1 MAEFHTYETN
11 ADGNQ
16 QAVPNG
22 FPRST
27 PGGFYGGVVR
37 ETLAACRRFHDDL
50 CGRIR
55 STGSNGNYVLA
66 PSRGIDLARGCSIKF
81 RVNHE
86 NPAAG
91 PTLSVG
97 TSGQRPLTY
106 ADGSTIPA
114 GAIKSGQLL
123 DVAIDTDNNRWTTTL
138 MPGGTVTAG
147 GSTTVTGD
155 KISLS
160 GEVQGSVAIRAGS
173 AWIASAAGTATQ
185 FFRGG
190 PNPGFATVPGVALL
204 ACRITPNPTVAV
216 RPGLAHTCTASR
228 SAEGRYALAVAP
240 PLPSG
245 AVVVA
250 SIGVSSPSEK
260 PRVIMR
266 EITTTAIQF
275 GKLDRSGDYSDLS
288 SGEWIDVVVF

>member
-22 FPRST
+22 WPRST
-27 PGGFYGGVVR
+27 PGGFYGAVLR
-37 ETLAACRRFHDDL
+37 ETMAACRRIHDDL

-55 STGSNGNYVLA
+55 STGSNGNYVVAL
-66 PSRGIDLARGCSIKF
+66 SRGIDLARGCSFKF
-81 RVNHE
+81 RANHE

-97 TSGQRPLTY
+97 SSGQRPLTY

-138 MPGGTVTAG
+138 MPGGTTVVG
-147 GSTTVTGD
+147 GGTVTGD
-155 KISLS
+155 KLSLS
-160 GEVQGSVAIRAGS
+160 GEAQGSVAIRAGS
-173 AWIASAAGTATQ
+173 SWIASAAGTATQ

-190 PNPGFATVPGVALL
+190 PNPGFATVPGTARLL
-204 ACRITPNPTVAV
+204 CTVGSGTSISSASGLTHTASVSRLSEGRYRITPSPAFPDSSYRVFLQAGSSEGGV
-216 RPGLAHTCTASR
+216 RISMLDMS
-228 SAEGRYALAVAP
+228 EK
-240 PLPSG
+240 LPSSFVFRNYIYNSNAIDATYTDI
-245 AVVVA
+245 AV
-250 SIGVSSPSEK
+250 
-260 PRVIMR
+260 
-266 EITTTAIQF
+266 F
-275 GKLDRSGDYSDLS
+275 Y
-288 SGEWIDVVVF
+288 

>member
-1 MAEFHTYETN
+1 VAEFHTYETN

-66 PSRGIDLARGCSIKF
+66 TSRGIDLARGCSIKF

-123 DVAIDTDNNRWTTTL
+123 DVSIDTDNNRWTTTL
-138 MPGGTVTAG
+138 MPGSTTST
-147 GSTTVTGD
+147 GSTVTGD
-155 KISLS
+155 KLSLT

-173 AWIASAAGTATQ
+173 AWIASASGTTSQ

-190 PNPGFATVPGVALL
+190 SNPGFAVPTGLALL
-204 ACRITPNPTVAV
+204 ACTISTGTVVAV
-216 RPGLAHTCTASR
+216 RPGLAHTATISR
-228 SAEGRYALAVAP
+228 LGAGSYRLNVTPALPV
-240 PLPSG
+240 G
-245 AVVVA
+245 AVPVAGTNTTSRVVGASLTSTTTIGISYSRTADPAQDEDVA
-250 SIGVSSPSEK
+250 SGQ
-260 PRVIMR
+260 VIN
-266 EITTTAIQF
+266 
-275 GKLDRSGDYSDLS
+275 
-288 SGEWIDVVVF
+288 VVVY

>member
-22 FPRST
+22 WPRST
-27 PGGFYGGVVR
+27 PGGFYGAVLR
-37 ETLAACRRFHDDL
+37 ETMAACRRIHDDL

-55 STGSNGNYVLA
+55 STGSNGNYVVAL
-66 PSRGIDLARGCSIKF
+66 SRGIDLARGCSFKF
-81 RVNHE
+81 RANHE

-97 TSGQRPLTY
+97 SSGQRPLTY

-138 MPGGTVTAG
+138 MPGGTTVVG
-147 GSTTVTGD
+147 GGTVTGD

-160 GEVQGSVAIRAGS
+160 GEAQGSVAIRAGS
-173 AWIASAAGTATQ
+173 SWIASAAGTATQ

-190 PNPGFATVPGVALL
+190 PNPGWAVPTGLALL
-204 ACRITPNPTVAV
+204 ACTISTGTVVAV
-216 RPGLAHTCTASR
+216 RPGLAHTATLSR
-228 SAEGRYALAVAP
+228 LGTGSYRLNVTPA
-240 PLPSG
+240 LPSA
-245 AVVVA
+245 AVPVA
-250 SIGVSSPSEK
+250 STNTTF
-260 PRVIMR
+260 RVVGASLTS
-266 EITTTAIQF
+266 TTTI
-275 GKLDRSGDYSDLS
+275 GLSYSRTADPTQDEDVA
-288 SGEWIDVVVF
+288 GGQVINVVVF

>member
-22 FPRST
+22 WPRST
-27 PGGFYGGVVR
+27 PGGFYGAVLR
-37 ETLAACRRFHDDL
+37 ETMAACRRIHDDL

-55 STGSNGNYVLA
+55 STGSNGNYVVAL
-66 PSRGIDLARGCSIKF
+66 SRGINLARGCSFKF
-81 RVNHE
+81 RANHE

-97 TSGQRPLTY
+97 SSGQRPLTY

-123 DVAIDTDNNRWTTTL
+123 DVAIDTDSNRWTTTL
-138 MPGGTVTAG
+138 MPGGTTVVG
-147 GSTTVTGD
+147 GGTVTGD

-160 GEVQGSVAIRAGS
+160 GEAQGSVAIRAGS

-228 SAEGRYALAVAP
+228 SAEGRYSLAVTP

-245 AVVVA
+245 AVAVA
-250 SIGVSSPSEK
+250 SIGVSSPTEK
-260 PRVIMR
+260 SRVIMR
-266 EITTTAIQF
+266 ENTTTSIQF
-275 GKLDRSGDYSDLS
+275 GKLTGSGEYSDLS
-288 SGEWIDVVVF
+288 SGQWIDVVVF

>member
-1 MAEFHTYETN
+1 MAEFHTYDSA
-11 ADGNQ
+11 ADQNQ

-22 FPRST
+22 LPRGT
-27 PGGFYGGVVR
+27 PGGFYGGIWR
-37 ETLAACRRFHDDL
+37 ETAAACRRFHDDL
-50 CGRIR
+50 CGRLKA
-55 STGSNGNYVLA
+55 TGSNGNYVVA
-66 PSRGIDLARGCSIKF
+66 TSRAIDLARGASIRF
-81 RVNHE
+81 RANHE
-86 NPAAG
+86 NPNAG
-91 PTLSVG
+91 PTLLG
-97 TSGQRPLTY
+97 RPLTY

-114 GAIKSGQLL
+114 GAIKTNQLC
-123 DVAIDTDNNRWTTTL
+123 DAAFDNDNGRWTLSL
-138 MPGGTVTAG
+138 MPVASFLAGTI
-147 GSTTVTGD
+147 TGD
-155 KISLS
+155 KISLT
-160 GEVQGSVAIRAGS
+160 GEAQGSVAIRSGA

-228 SAEGRYALAVAP
+228 TAEGRYSLAVTP

-250 SIGVSSPSEK
+250 SIGVSSPTEK

-266 EITTTAIQF
+266 EITTTTIQF
-275 GKLDRSGDYSDLS
+275 GKLTESDEYSDLS
-288 SGEWIDVVVF
+288 SGQWIDVVVF

>member
-22 FPRST
+22 WPRST
-27 PGGFYGGVVR
+27 PGGFYGAVLR
-37 ETLAACRRFHDDL
+37 ETMAACRRIHDDL

-55 STGSNGNYVLA
+55 STGSNGNYVVAL
-66 PSRGIDLARGCSIKF
+66 SRGIDLARGCSFKF
-81 RVNHE
+81 RANHE

-97 TSGQRPLTY
+97 SSGQRPLTY

-138 MPGGTVTAG
+138 MPGGTTVVG
-147 GSTTVTGD
+147 GGTVTGD
-155 KISLS
+155 KLSLS
-160 GEVQGSVAIRAGS
+160 GETQGSVAIRAGS
-173 AWIASAAGTATQ
+173 SWIASAAGTATQ

-190 PNPGFATVPGVALL
+190 PNPGFAAVPGTALL
-204 ACRITPNPTVAV
+204 ACKIGPNPTITVK
-216 RPGLAHTCTASR
+216 PGLPHTATVSR
-228 SAEGRYALAVAP
+228 TGDGRYTLTVSPALPATAFACVSLGVP
-240 PLPSG
+240 GNSG
-245 AVVVA
+245 TRVLLRSMSPTEIKVV
-250 SIGVSSPSEK
+250 
-260 PRVIMR
+260 R
-266 EITTTAIQF
+266 
-275 GKLDRSGDYSDLS
+275 L
-288 SGEWIDVVVF
+288 SGESDYFDLGTDQWIDVVVF

>member
-22 FPRST
+22 WPRST
-27 PGGFYGGVVR
+27 PGGFYGAVLR
-37 ETLAACRRFHDDL
+37 ETMAACRRIHDDL

-55 STGSNGNYVLA
+55 STGSNGNYVVAL
-66 PSRGIDLARGCSIKF
+66 SRGIDLARGCSFKF
-81 RVNHE
+81 RANHE

-123 DVAIDTDNNRWTTTL
+123 DVSIDTDNNRWTTTL
-138 MPGGTVTAG
+138 MPGSTAST
-147 GSTTVTGD
+147 GSTVTGD
-155 KISLS
+155 KLSLT

-173 AWIASAAGTATQ
+173 AWIASAAGTTSQ

-190 PNPGFATVPGVALL
+190 SNPGYATVPGTARLL
-204 ACRITPNPTVAV
+204 CTVGANTTITNVSGLTHTASVSRLSTGQYRITPSPAFPDNSYRVFLQAGSSTDGV
-216 RPGLAHTCTASR
+216 RISMLDLT
-228 SAEGRYALAVAP
+228 
-240 PLPSG
+240 
-245 AVVVA
+245 
-250 SIGVSSPSEK
+250 EK
-260 PRVIMR
+260 
-266 EITTTAIQF
+266 
-275 GKLDRSGDYSDLS
+275 LS
-288 SGEWIDVVVF
+288 SSFVFRNYVYNRDAIDVTYTDIAVFY

>member
-22 FPRST
+22 WPRST
-27 PGGFYGGVVR
+27 PGGFYGAVLR
-37 ETLAACRRFHDDL
+37 ETMAACRRIHDDL

-55 STGSNGNYVLA
+55 STGSNGNYVVAL
-66 PSRGIDLARGCSIKF
+66 SRGIDLARGCSFKF
-81 RVNHE
+81 RANHE

-97 TSGQRPLTY
+97 SSGQRPLTY

-138 MPGGTVTAG
+138 MPGGTTVVG
-147 GSTTVTGD
+147 GGTVTGD

-160 GEVQGSVAIRAGS
+160 GEAQGSVAIRAGS
-173 AWIASAAGTATQ
+173 SWIASAAGTATQ

-190 PNPGFATVPGVALL
+190 PNPGFAAVPGTALL
-204 ACRITPNPTVAV
+204 ACKIGPNPTITVK
-216 RPGLAHTCTASR
+216 PGLPHTATVSR
-228 SAEGRYALAVAP
+228 TGDGRYTLTVSPALPATAFACVSLGVP
-240 PLPSG
+240 GNSG
-245 AVVVA
+245 TRVLLRSMSPTEIKVV
-250 SIGVSSPSEK
+250 
-260 PRVIMR
+260 R
-266 EITTTAIQF
+266 
-275 GKLDRSGDYSDLS
+275 L
-288 SGEWIDVVVF
+288 SGESDYFDLGTDQWIDVVVF